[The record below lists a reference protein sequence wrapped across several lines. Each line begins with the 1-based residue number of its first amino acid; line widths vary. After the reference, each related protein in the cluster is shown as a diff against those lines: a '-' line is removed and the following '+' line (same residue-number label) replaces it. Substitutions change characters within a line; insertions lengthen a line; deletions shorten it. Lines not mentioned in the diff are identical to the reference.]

1 MFTWE
6 IMSWLFKDPVAIMK
20 VIMSWLFK
28 DPGVTVAWLNLNGKE
43 VKNINLSQMKFSL
56 EKR

>member
-1 MFTWE
+1 
-6 IMSWLFKDPVAIMK
+6 MSWLFKDPVAIMK